1 MSRHI
6 VDIYVDGSIAENDTA
21 GTGVYLEFNQTDKF
35 KLGAKEDK
43 KTTHIEAVELRA
55 VERVLARLN
64 GGSKTRKISNS
75 VITFYIDNQS
85 VINFLEKGHGI
96 KSLDPSSKTNCIKLL
111 ESIRDTK
118 FNNKIHIKKIDH
130 GENKAHTLA
139 YNAAVKGQNIK
150 EGAMPQIIEKSL
162 KKPAESKS
170 VTPESRLNIIENSQ
184 GTVKDAIS
192 TVIGYISDTS
202 SKIEFLEA
210 KVSEQEILINTL
222 NKSLEE
228 KSNSV
233 NKYNNML
240 KNLSDEVVDKYNQ
253 IRILNNTVNDLR
265 TSLDNLNKHHLDII
279 NDLNNQLDLYKKKAY
294 RLEKQRKIRNL
305 REKLNRSLEGIQDDK
320 IPEDEILS
328 QVAITTD
335 ISFYNDKPIV
345 IEKSKS
351 KGVIPGV
358 IKKLI
363 G

>member
-6 VDIYVDGSIAENDTA
+6 VDIYVDGSIAEDNTA
-21 GTGVYLEFNQTDKF
+21 GTGVYVEFNQTEKF
-35 KLGAKEDK
+35 KLGVKEDK

-85 VINFLEKGHGI
+85 VINFLENGNKI
-96 KSLDPSSKTNCIKLL
+96 KSLDAPSKTNCIALL
-111 ESIRDTK
+111 KSIRDTK
-118 FNNKIHIKKIDH
+118 FNNEIHIKKIDRD
-130 GENKAHTLA
+130 ENKAHTLA

-150 EGAMPQIIEKSL
+150 EGAIAQIIEKSL
-162 KKPAESKS
+162 KKPAESKA

-233 NKYNNML
+233 NKYNDML

-253 IRILNNTVNDLR
+253 IRILNNTV
-265 TSLDNLNKHHLDII
+265 

-305 REKLNRSLEGIQDDK
+305 RERLNRSLEGIPNDK

-335 ISFYNDKPIV
+335 ISDYNDKPIV
-345 IEKSKS
+345 IEKDKY